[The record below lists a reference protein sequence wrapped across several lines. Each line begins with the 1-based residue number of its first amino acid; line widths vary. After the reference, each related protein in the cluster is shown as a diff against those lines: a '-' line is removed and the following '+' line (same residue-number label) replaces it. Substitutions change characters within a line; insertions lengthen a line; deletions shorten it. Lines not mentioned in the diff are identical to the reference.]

1 MRDNMNIK
9 ATLRSSLALIAGT
22 VVAASALA
30 QDLGIKAAPQSRPI
44 AITKA
49 TIHPISGPAIE
60 GGHVLFDKGKI
71 TSVGA
76 GDGVL
81 PLGTLVI
88 EAKGK
93 HVYPGLF
100 GAYAQTGLSEIG
112 SVRAGEDFNETG
124 DITPEVYAAVAVN
137 PDSTLIPVTRANG
150 VLLQGVFPTSGLIP
164 GRVSVMQME
173 GWTYEDMTVD
183 ADAGLVV
190 GFPQTRQGQNIF
202 GRADESGQ
210 RRLDEAFESLEELFK
225 RSRGYREARA
235 KDGAL
240 PLDAR
245 LEGVL
250 GVLPEAAETSTGQNP
265 VYLMVNEM
273 EQIEAAV
280 RWAIDRKLKPVI
292 VGGRDAHLVAD
303 LLKQH
308 DVPVIIV
315 ATHKFPK
322 RTDSPYNESYTQPAL
337 LEKAGVR
344 WAIASGEET
353 PHERNLPYHVAQALA
368 HGESLGLTHDAAVK
382 SITLTP
388 AQILGVAARVG
399 SLEVGKD
406 ATLIIT
412 DGDPLEVRTRTEMA
426 FIEGKTLDLSNKHA
440 ALYRKYLEKY
450 RQMGLIRR

>member
-1 MRDNMNIK
+1 MRTNTIFG
-9 ATLRSSLALIAGT
+9 AALALAAGT
-22 VVAASALA
+22 VIAASAHA
-30 QDLGIKAAPQSRPI
+30 QDLGIKAPPQNRPI

-60 GGHVLFDKGKI
+60 GGHVLFEKGKI
-71 TSVGA
+71 TSVGP

-88 EAKGK
+88 ESKGK

-100 GAYAQTGLSEIG
+100 GAYGQTGLSEIG
-112 SVRAGEDFNETG
+112 SVRATEDHNETG
-124 DITPEVYAAVAVN
+124 DVTPEAFAAVSVN

-150 VLLQGVFPTSGLIP
+150 ILLQGVFPTGGLIP
-164 GRVSVMQME
+164 GRASVMQME
-173 GWTYEDMTVD
+173 GWTHEDMTVD
-183 ADAGLVV
+183 ADVGLVV

-202 GRADESGQ
+202 GRADEGGQ
-210 RRLDEAFESLEELFK
+210 RRLDEAFENLEELFK
-225 RSRGYREARA
+225 RARA
-235 KDGAL
+235 YRQARATDANL
-240 PLDAR
+240 AVDAR
-245 LEGVL
+245 LEAIL
-250 GVLPEAAETSTGQNP
+250 GVLPEAGENGGTQNP
-265 VYLMVNEM
+265 VYLMANEV
-273 EQIEAAV
+273 EQIEAGV
-280 RWAIDRKLKPVI
+280 RWALERKLKPVI
-292 VGGRDAHLVAD
+292 VGGRDAHLVAE

-368 HGESLGLTHDAAVK
+368 HGEPLGLTHDAAVK

-388 AQILGVAARVG
+388 AQILGVSNRVG

-412 DGDPLEVRTRTEMA
+412 DGDPLEVRTHTEMA
-426 FIEGKTLDLSNKHA
+426 FIQGKTLDMSSKHT

>member
-1 MRDNMNIK
+1 MRTTTIFK
-9 ATLRSSLALIAGT
+9 ASLALAAGT
-22 VVAASALA
+22 AIAASALA
-30 QDLGIKAAPQSRPI
+30 QDLGIKAPPQNRPI

-49 TIHPISGPAIE
+49 TIHPVSGPAIE
-60 GGHVLFDKGKI
+60 GGHVLFEKGKI
-71 TSVGA
+71 TSVGP

-88 EAKGK
+88 ESKGK

-100 GAYAQTGLSEIG
+100 GAYGQTGLSEIG
-112 SVRAGEDFNETG
+112 SVRATEDHNETG
-124 DITPEVYAAVAVN
+124 DVTPEAFAAVSVN

-150 VLLQGVFPTSGLIP
+150 VLLQGVFPTGGLIP

-183 ADAGLVV
+183 ADVGLVV

-202 GRADESGQ
+202 GRADEGGQ
-210 RRLDEAFESLEELFK
+210 RRLDEAFENLEELFK
-225 RSRGYREARA
+225 RSRAYRASRA
-235 KDGAL
+235 TDANLGV
-240 PLDAR
+240 DAR
-245 LEGVL
+245 LEGIL
-250 GVLPEAAETSTGQNP
+250 GVLPEAGDAQNP
-265 VYLMVNEM
+265 VYLMANEV

-280 RWAIDRKLKPVI
+280 RWAIERTLKPVI
-292 VGGRDAHLVAD
+292 VGGRDAHLVAE

-388 AQILGVAARVG
+388 AQILGVDARVG

-406 ATLIIT
+406 ATLIVT
-412 DGDPLEVRTRTEMA
+412 DGDPLEVRTHTEMA
-426 FIEGKTLDLSNKHA
+426 FIQGKTLDMSSKHT

-450 RQMGLIRR
+450 RQLGLIRRQ

>member
-1 MRDNMNIK
+1 MRTNTIFR
-9 ATLRSSLALIAGT
+9 AALALAAGT
-22 VVAASALA
+22 VIAASALA
-30 QDLGIKAAPQSRPI
+30 QDLGIKAPPQNRPI

-49 TIHPISGPAIE
+49 TIHPVSGPAITN
-60 GGHVLFDKGKI
+60 GHVLFDKGKI
-71 TSVGA
+71 TSVGP

-100 GAYAQTGLSEIG
+100 GAYSQMGLSEIG
-112 SVRAGEDFNETG
+112 SVRATEDHNETG
-124 DITPEVYAAVAVN
+124 DVTPEVFAAVSVN

-150 VLLQGVFPTSGLIP
+150 ILLQAVFPTSGLIP

-173 GWTYEDMTVD
+173 GWTHEDMTVD

-190 GFPQTRQGQNIF
+190 GFPQTRQAQNIF
-202 GRADESGQ
+202 GRADEGGQ
-210 RRLDEAFESLEELFK
+210 RRLDEAFENLEELFK
-225 RSRGYREARA
+225 RARA
-235 KDGAL
+235 YRQARATDANL
-240 PLDAR
+240 PVDAR
-245 LEGVL
+245 LEGIL
-250 GVLPEAAETSTGQNP
+250 GVLPEAAETSAGQNP
-265 VYLMVNEM
+265 VYLMANEV

-280 RWAIDRKLKPVI
+280 RWAIERKLKPVI
-292 VGGRDAHLVAD
+292 VGGRDAHLVAP

-368 HGESLGLTHDAAVK
+368 HGEPLGLTHEAAAK

-388 AQILGVAARVG
+388 AQILGVSNRVG

-412 DGDPLEVRTRTEMA
+412 DGDPLEVRTHTEMA
-426 FIEGKTLDLSNKHA
+426 FIQGKTLDMSTKHT
-440 ALYRKYLEKY
+440 ALYKKYLEKY
-450 RQMGLIRR
+450 RQLGLIRR

>member
-1 MRDNMNIK
+1 MRTNTIFR
-9 ATLRSSLALIAGT
+9 AALALAAGT
-22 VVAASALA
+22 LITASAHA
-30 QDLGIKAAPQSRPI
+30 QDLGIKAPPQNRPI

-49 TIHPISGPAIE
+49 TIHPVSGPAIE
-60 GGHVLFDKGKI
+60 GGHVLFEKGKI
-71 TSVGA
+71 TSVGP

-88 EAKGK
+88 ESKGK

-100 GAYAQTGLSEIG
+100 GAYGQTGLSEIG
-112 SVRAGEDFNETG
+112 SVRATEDHNETG
-124 DITPEVYAAVAVN
+124 DVTPEAFAAVSVN

-150 VLLQGVFPTSGLIP
+150 ILLQGVFPTGGLIP
-164 GRVSVMQME
+164 GRASVMQME

-183 ADAGLVV
+183 ADVGLVV

-202 GRADESGQ
+202 GRADEGGQ
-210 RRLDEAFESLEELFK
+210 RRLDEAFENLEELFK
-225 RSRGYREARA
+225 RGRAYRQARA
-235 KDGAL
+235 TDANL
-240 PLDAR
+240 AVDAR
-245 LEGVL
+245 LEAIL
-250 GVLPEAAETSTGQNP
+250 GVLPEAGENGGTQNP
-265 VYLMVNEM
+265 VYLMANEV
-273 EQIEAAV
+273 EQIEAGV
-280 RWAIDRKLKPVI
+280 RWALERKLKPVI
-292 VGGRDAHLVAD
+292 VGGRDAHLVAP

-388 AQILGVAARVG
+388 AQILGVSNRVG

-412 DGDPLEVRTRTEMA
+412 DGDPLEVRTHTEMA
-426 FIEGKTLDLSNKHA
+426 FIQGKTLDMSSKHT

-450 RQMGLIRR
+450 RQLGLIRR

>member
-1 MRDNMNIK
+1 MRTNTIIK
-9 ATLRSSLALIAGT
+9 RTLAIVAGGAIA
-22 VVAASALA
+22 AAACA
-30 QDLGIKAAPQSRPI
+30 QDLGIKAPPQNRPI

-49 TIHPISGPAIE
+49 TIHPVSGPSIPN
-60 GGHVLFDKGKI
+60 GHVLFEKGRI
-71 TSVGA
+71 TSVGP

-100 GAYAQTGLSEIG
+100 GAYSQMGLSEIG
-112 SVRAGEDFNETG
+112 SIRATEDHRETG
-124 DITPEVYAAVAVN
+124 GTTPEVYAAVAVN

-150 VLLQGVFPTSGLIP
+150 ILLQGVFPTGGLIP

-183 ADAGLVV
+183 ADVGLVV

-202 GRADESGQ
+202 GRADEAAQ
-210 RRLDEAFESLEELFK
+210 RRLDEAFDALEDLFK
-225 RSRGYREARA
+225 RSRTYRELRAR
-235 KDGAL
+235 DGAT
-240 PLDAR
+240 PVDAR

-250 GVLPEAAETSTGQNP
+250 GVLPEAGENGGTQNP
-265 VYLMVNEM
+265 VYLMVNEV

-280 RWAIDRKLKPVI
+280 RWAVERKLRPVI
-292 VGGRDAHLVAD
+292 VGGRDAHHVTD
-303 LLKQH
+303 LLKKH

-322 RTDSPYNESYTQPAL
+322 RSDSPYNESYTQPAL

-368 HGESLGLTHDAAVK
+368 HGEPMGLTHDAAVR
-382 SITLTP
+382 SVTLTP
-388 AQILGVAARVG
+388 AQILGVSGRVG
-399 SLEVGKD
+399 SLEIGKD
-406 ATLIIT
+406 ATLIVT
-412 DGDPLEVRTRTEMA
+412 DGDPLEVRTHTEMA
-426 FIEGKTLDLSNKHA
+426 FIQGKTLDMNTKHT
-440 ALYRKYLEKY
+440 ALYKKYLEKY
-450 RQMGLIRR
+450 RQLGLIRR

>member
-1 MRDNMNIK
+1 MRTGISNRGI
-9 ATLRSSLALIAGT
+9 ASLIGCAMLTSG
-22 VVAASALA
+22 ALA
-30 QDLGIKAAPQSRPI
+30 QDLGVKAPPQSRPI

-49 TIHPISGPAIE
+49 TIHPISGPAVPN
-60 GGHVLFDKGKI
+60 GHVLFENGKI

-81 PLGTLVI
+81 PLGALVI

-100 GAYAQTGLSEIG
+100 GAYSQTGMSEIG
-112 SVRAGEDFNETG
+112 SIRATEDHRETG
-124 DITPEVYAAVAVN
+124 EATPEVYAAVAVN

-150 VLLQGVFPTSGLIP
+150 ILLEGVFPTGGLIP
-164 GRVSVMQME
+164 GRASVMQME

-183 ADAGLVV
+183 RDVGLVV

-202 GRADESGQ
+202 GRADESAQ
-210 RRLDEAFESLEELFK
+210 RRLDEAFDALEELF
-225 RSRGYREARA
+225 ARA
-235 KDGAL
+235 RAYRSLRSTDTNA
-240 PLDAR
+240 PADAR

-250 GVLPEAAETSTGQNP
+250 GVLPEAGDAQNP
-265 VYLMVNEM
+265 VFLMANEV
-273 EQIEAAV
+273 EQIEAGV
-280 RWAIDRKLKPVI
+280 RWAIERKLKPVI
-292 VGGRDAHLVAD
+292 VGGRDAHMAAE
-303 LLKQH
+303 LLKAH
-308 DVPVIIV
+308 EVPVIIV

-322 RTDSPYNESYTQPAL
+322 RTDSAYNASYTQPAL
-337 LEKAGVR
+337 LEKAGIK
-344 WAIASGEET
+344 WAVASGEET

-368 HGESLGLTHDAAVK
+368 HGEPLGLTHDAAVR

-388 AQILGVAARVG
+388 AEILGVDNRVG

-412 DGDPLEVRTRTEMA
+412 DGDPLEVRTKTEMA
-426 FIEGKTLDLSNKHA
+426 YIGGKTLDLGNKHA

-450 RQMGLIRR
+450 RQLGLIRR

>member
-1 MRDNMNIK
+1 MSINTMIK
-9 ATLRSSLALIAGT
+9 TTLAIVAG
-22 VVAASALA
+22 AAIGAAACA
-30 QDLGIKAAPQSRPI
+30 QDLGIKAPPQSRPI

-49 TIHPISGPAIE
+49 TIHPVSGPSIPN
-60 GGHVLFDKGKI
+60 GHVLFEKGKI
-71 TSVGA
+71 TSVGP

-100 GAYAQTGLSEIG
+100 GAYSQTGLSEIG
-112 SVRAGEDFNETG
+112 SIRATEDHRETG
-124 DITPEVYAAVAVN
+124 GTTPEVYAAVAVN

-150 VLLQGVFPTSGLIP
+150 ILLQGVFPTGGLIP

-202 GRADESGQ
+202 GRADEAAQ
-210 RRLDEAFESLEELFK
+210 RRLDEAFEALEDLFK
-225 RSRGYREARA
+225 RSRTYREQRA
-235 KDGAL
+235 MDGTR
-240 PLDAR
+240 PVDAR

-250 GVLPEAAETSTGQNP
+250 GVLPEAGDAQNQ
-265 VYLMVNEM
+265 VYLVVNEV

-280 RWAIDRKLKPVI
+280 RWAIERRLRPVI
-292 VGGRDAHLVAD
+292 VGGRDAHLVTD
-303 LLKQH
+303 LLKKH

-337 LEKAGVR
+337 LEKAGIR

-368 HGESLGLTHDAAVK
+368 HGEPLGLTHDAAVR
-382 SITLTP
+382 SVTLSP
-388 AQILGVAARVG
+388 AQILGVAGRVG
-399 SLEVGKD
+399 SLEIGKD
-406 ATLIIT
+406 ATLIVT
-412 DGDPLEVRTRTEMA
+412 DGDPLEVRTNTEMA
-426 FIEGKTLDLSNKHA
+426 FIQGKTLDMNSKQT

-450 RQMGLIRR
+450 RQLGLIRR